1 MRDRNM
7 KINENGRADIDRIT
21 DETIRAAVREGAV
34 ETPAGLHD
42 AVMAKVRE
50 EKIKK
55 TRIDGRRLRRIAGAA
70 AAAIALFVC
79 VGVAAAIGTRS
90 GKGGSIDMAAPGAEV
105 MDQAGAN
112 APAGSYEKPTDRND
126 ADVPS
131 DDGDGADVPDESRDM
146 PTGGNNTDESW
157 ELTVSALEYARGNGY
172 DGAYVVVTD
181 ADGIALAAD
190 ALGIAA
196 KSDGNADIIIAEYSA
211 EALETVENAVGR
223 DSELLGAEN
232 GSLCIVVIA
241 EK

>member
-1 MRDRNM
+1 MRDRDM

-55 TRIDGRRLRRIAGAA
+55 TRIDGRHLRRIAGAA

-126 ADVPS
+126 ADVP
-131 DDGDGADVPDESRDM
+131 DEGRDM

-190 ALGIAA
+190 ALGNAA

-211 EALETVENAVGR
+211 EALKTVENAVGR

-241 EK
+241 GK

>member
-1 MRDRNM
+1 MRDRDM

-55 TRIDGRRLRRIAGAA
+55 TRIDGRRLRRITGAA

-105 MDQAGAN
+105 MDQAGGN
-112 APAGSYEKPTDRND
+112 EPAGSYEKP
-126 ADVPS
+126 A
-131 DDGDGADVPDESRDM
+131 DGDGADVPDESRDM

-172 DGAYVVVTD
+172 DGAFVVVTD

-196 KSDGNADIIIAEYSA
+196 KPDGNADIIIAEYSA
-211 EALETVENAVGR
+211 EALEAVENAVGR

-241 EK
+241 GK